1 MPDLP
6 APDLASLKMNK
17 QQALNAAI
25 DLTDEILELLDSG
38 EFERVGA
45 LEAQRKTV
53 IEQAFAASIEQ
64 IDLIRAQHLQSLNQQ
79 VVDKLELFKQSV
91 IMQQNRLRTA
101 SKASQA
107 YLSHDSVPR

>member
-1 MPDLP
+1 
-6 APDLASLKMNK
+6 MNK

-38 EFERVGA
+38 EFERVGE
-45 LEAQRKTV
+45 LEVQRKPV
-53 IEQAFAASIEQ
+53 IEQAFAASIGQ
-64 IDLIRAQHLQSLNQQ
+64 IDLIRARHLQSLNQQ

-91 IMQQNRLRTA
+91 ISQQNRLRTA

-107 YLSHDSVPR
+107 YLSNDSVPK

>member
-1 MPDLP
+1 MPGLP
-6 APDLASLKMNK
+6 APNLAFFKMDK

-38 EFERVGA
+38 EFERVGE
-45 LEAQRKTV
+45 LEVKRKSF

-79 VVDKLELFKQSV
+79 VVGKLELFKQSV
-91 IMQQNRLRTA
+91 IMQQNRLRTS

-107 YLSHDSVPR
+107 YLSNDSVPK

>member
-1 MPDLP
+1 
-6 APDLASLKMNK
+6 MNK

-25 DLTDEILELLDSG
+25 KLTDEILELLDSG
-38 EFERVGA
+38 EFERIGE
-45 LEAQRKTV
+45 LEIQRKPFV
-53 IEQAFAASIEQ
+53 EQVFAASIEQ

-91 IMQQNRLRTA
+91 IMQQTRLRTA

-107 YLSHDSVPR
+107 YLSNNSVPK

>member
-1 MPDLP
+1 MPGLP
-6 APDLASLKMNK
+6 EPNLAPLKMNK

-45 LEAQRKTV
+45 LEAQRKLV

-107 YLSHDSVPR
+107 YLNHDSVPK

>member
-1 MPDLP
+1 
-6 APDLASLKMNK
+6 MNK

-25 DLTDEILELLDSG
+25 NLTNEILELLDSG

-45 LEAQRKTV
+45 LEVQRKPL

-91 IMQQNRLRTA
+91 IMQQTRLRSA

-107 YLSHDSVPR
+107 YLSNDSVPK

>member
-1 MPDLP
+1 MR
-6 APDLASLKMNK
+6 K

-38 EFERVGA
+38 EFERVGE
-45 LEAQRKTV
+45 LEAQRKPV

-64 IDLIRAQHLQSLNQQ
+64 IDLIRARHLQSLNQQ
-79 VVDKLELFKQSV
+79 VVDKLEMFKQSV

-101 SKASQA
+101 SKASHA
-107 YLSHDSVPR
+107 YLSNDSVPK

>member
-1 MPDLP
+1 
-6 APDLASLKMNK
+6 MNQ

-25 DLTDEILELLDSG
+25 KLTDEILELLDSG
-38 EFERVGA
+38 EFERVGE
-45 LEAQRKTV
+45 LEVIRKPYV
-53 IEQAFAASIEQ
+53 EQAFAGSIEQ

-91 IMQQNRLRTA
+91 IMQQTRLRTA

-107 YLSHDSVPR
+107 YLSNDSVPK

>member
-1 MPDLP
+1 MPGLP
-6 APDLASLKMNK
+6 APSLAPLKMNK

-38 EFERVGA
+38 DFERVGT
-45 LEAQRKTV
+45 LEAKRKLV

-107 YLSHDSVPR
+107 YLNHDSVPK

>member
-1 MPDLP
+1 
-6 APDLASLKMNK
+6 MNQ

-25 DLTDEILELLDSG
+25 KLTDDILELLDSG
-38 EFERVGA
+38 EFERVGE
-45 LEAQRKTV
+45 LEVQRKPYV
-53 IEQAFAASIEQ
+53 EQAFTASVEQ

-91 IMQQNRLRTA
+91 IMQQTRLRTA

-107 YLSHDSVPR
+107 YLSNDSVPK

>member
-1 MPDLP
+1 
-6 APDLASLKMNK
+6 MNK

-25 DLTDEILELLDSG
+25 KLTDEILELLDSG
-38 EFERVGA
+38 EFERVGE
-45 LEAQRKTV
+45 LELQRKPFL
-53 IEQAFAASIEQ
+53 EQAFAVSIEQ

-91 IMQQNRLRTA
+91 ITQQTRLRTA

-107 YLSHDSVPR
+107 YLSNDSVPK